1 MALFGIGKTKAYL
14 GIDIGVAGIKLV
26 EFHEEKNRAKL
37 HTYAYSERPP
47 SEFTPNLLDDPE
59 KSAAIIKAMQKKAKA
74 SALRAVTGLPI
85 SSVFSSVISVA
96 RMSDKEQKGAIEVQA
111 RKLISMPLEELI
123 LDTKVI
129 TPPVDP
135 KTKGVAAPKNI
146 QVLLTAAPKALVTK
160 YLAIFKAAGLELVS
174 LETEAFA
181 LIRALVGKDKTSLM
195 IIDIGALRTSV
206 LVVSGGIP
214 YLSRSI
220 DIGGHK
226 FTQAAAAALGV
237 PEDQAEAMKNDFR
250 TMGTLTPGAIPPIFE
265 QIVGQIV
272 TEVEFSLKLFA
283 GFEGAATISENA
295 EKPKTVEKVIL
306 TGGGSLLPN
315 LETHLSQRLN
325 MRVFRGDPWA
335 RILYPDEVR
344 PLLDE
349 IGPRF
354 SVAIGLAMR
363 EFES

>member
-14 GIDIGVAGIKLV
+14 GIDIGAAGVKLV
-26 EFHEEKNRAKL
+26 EFREEKNRAKL
-37 HTYAYSERPP
+37 HTYAYSERLPG
-47 SEFTPNLLDDPE
+47 EFASNLLDNPQGT
-59 KSAAIIKAMQKKAKA
+59 AALIKAMQKKSKA
-74 SALRAVTGLPI
+74 AALRAVTGLPI

-96 RMSDKEQKGAIEVQA
+96 HLSEKELKGAIEVQA

-129 TPPVDP
+129 TPAADL
-135 KTKGVAAPKNI
+135 KIKGAAGLKNI
-146 QVLLTAAPKALVTK
+146 QVLLTAAPKTLVAK
-160 YLAIFKAAGLELVS
+160 YLAIFKASGLELAS

-181 LIRALVGKDKTSLM
+181 LIRALVGKDKSNLM

-206 LVVSGGIP
+206 LVVSAGIP

-220 DIGGHK
+220 DVGGRK

-250 TMGTLTPGAIPPIFE
+250 TMGTLSAGALPPVFE
-265 QIVGQIV
+265 PIVSQIV
-272 TEVEFSLKLFA
+272 TEIEFSLKLFA
-283 GFEGAATISENA
+283 GFESVPVSA
-295 EKPKTVEKVIL
+295 ESVERPKTVEKIIL

-315 LETHLSQRLN
+315 LEVYLSQKLN

-363 EFES
+363 EFET